1 VSGKLEFD
9 VFQKADELAKLA
21 VEVKAPS
28 TQLEGLYH
36 MVKRLIREGGKPEY
50 LISFIRYQCGRGF
63 LDWELGKRLEEVFEQ
78 TGRDLKVF
86 SEVIRHTIMLYTY
99 YDAKRFID
107 RTPEIRREVER
118 HMHGTRV
125 GELISVRTSMERGG
139 GRGRVVVE
147 VKDLRVHPREL
158 EERLEGVLRRIPGVR
173 DFKPNVQVERR

>member
-118 HMHGTRV
+118 HMRGTRV
-125 GELISVRTSMERGG
+125 GELISVRTSMDR

-147 VKDLRVHPREL
+147 ARDLRVPPVKLARE
-158 EERLEGVLRRIPGVR
+158 LEGVLRRIHGIEDFNLNVR
-173 DFKPNVQVERR
+173 VEGR